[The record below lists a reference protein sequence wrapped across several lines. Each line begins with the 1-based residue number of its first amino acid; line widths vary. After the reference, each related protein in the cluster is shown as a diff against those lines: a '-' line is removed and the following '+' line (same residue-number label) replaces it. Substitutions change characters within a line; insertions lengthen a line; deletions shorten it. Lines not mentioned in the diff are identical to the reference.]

1 MRTPMV
7 PAVRPIDL
15 QSGPPI
21 DHHVLDSGAL
31 GHGDIGVDFEGKGL
45 APPVAAVGRDQHLGP
60 AIQDPASQGLGTE
73 PAEDHHVRC
82 ADPRAGQDGDHHLR
96 DHRQVDRDDV
106 SLLDPQA
113 LEDVGKFRDV
123 AQQVLISQDPALA
136 RLTFPDQGG
145 PVFAWSRAMPVD
157 AVERSIEL
165 ASEKPLGE
173 RLVPLQHLVPRFEP
187 GEQLRLL
194 SPEPFGVVLGPVPE
208 GLILLQAADVGRLGE
223 LGRGRKDPSLPE
235 NTVDRSVAL
244 RSHVRTLPVWNRG
257 DSELKSSGQPP
268 PVPRTPPRDVFG
280 RWVGTDTESTA
291 TGS

>member
-1 MRTPMV
+1 MCG
-7 PAVRPIDL
+7 API
-15 QSGPPI
+15 
-21 DHHVLDSGAL
+21 
-31 GHGDIGVDFEGKGL
+31 
-45 APPVAAVGRDQHLGP
+45 
-60 AIQDPASQGLGTE
+60 
-73 PAEDHHVRC
+73 
-82 ADPRAGQDGDHHLR
+82 RAGQDGDHQLR
-96 DHRQVDRDDV
+96 NHRQVDRDDV

-145 PVFAWSRAMPVD
+145 PVLVWSRAMPVD
-157 AVERSIEL
+157 AVERGIEL

-173 RLVPLQHLVPRFEP
+173 RLVPLQHLVPWFEP

-223 LGRGRKDPSLPE
+223 LGRGRKDPNLLE
-235 NTVDRSVAL
+235 NSVDRSVAL

-268 PVPRTPPRDVFG
+268 PVPRTPPQDVFG
-280 RWVGTDTESTA
+280 RWVGTDTELTE